1 MTKQIAPEL
10 EWNEPWHYLY
20 PVGWYNCTG
29 IFSSRVLSGFT
40 HTERSLSL
48 PLPLLFSLPLPRV
61 QFAPQQIAANTPGM
75 SGCGGGNTAPAYHY
89 IMNKYGNNPLGGL
102 ASEHFCPYTQSMW
115 QGCSQS
121 ACTNQYVDV
130 KDIWIYMDMNTRMM
144 NMDDVERGREFTTDR
159 SEDEEM
165 ETCVCVVR
173 KYVLSNRYHG
183 STKR

>member
-1 MTKQIAPEL
+1 MNHGTIYTRL
-10 EWNEPWHYLY
+10 
-20 PVGWYNCTG
+20 VGT
-29 IFSSRVLSGFT
+29 IVPAFSVLGSYQG
-40 HTERSLSL
+40 SLTL
-48 PLPLLFSLPLPRV
+48 RDPFLFLFLFLFFPLPLPRV

-165 ETCVCVVR
+165 ETCVCVVL
-173 KYVLSNRYHG
+173 KYVL
-183 STKR
+183 